1 MPAVPAFDRLS
12 KIVPALPFDR
22 VALAVPWGALL
33 IPP

>member
-12 KIVPALPFDR
+12 KIVPAFRFEP
-22 VALAVPWGALL
+22 VALAVPWGALF